1 MNESLVTLRN
11 VTKVYTDK
19 KRRQVKAVDGIS
31 LDIYRGETLG
41 LVGESGCGKST
52 TGNLLVHLLTATS
65 GSILFEGQDITHM
78 SERRFGAFRS
88 SIQMVFQDP
97 YASIN
102 PQKKIG
108 WLLEEPLVIH
118 HRETVSYTHL
128 TLPTKA

>member
-52 TGNLLVHLLTATS
+52 TGNLLVRLLTATS
-65 GSILFEGQDITHM
+65 GSI
-78 SERRFGAFRS
+78 
-88 SIQMVFQDP
+88 
-97 YASIN
+97 
-102 PQKKIG
+102 
-108 WLLEEPLVIH
+108 
-118 HRETVSYTHL
+118 
-128 TLPTKA
+128 

>member
-52 TGNLLVHLLTATS
+52 TGNLLVHLLMATS

-78 SERRFGAFRS
+78 SCLLYTSLFLH
-88 SIQMVFQDP
+88 
-97 YASIN
+97 
-102 PQKKIG
+102 KKSPFPVTEKG
-108 WLLEEPLVIH
+108 
-118 HRETVSYTHL
+118 
-128 TLPTKA
+128 